1 MPYRCIMVESK
12 AHLSIKNR
20 QLMIVGESK
29 HTVPLEDISALL
41 VESHQSTATFATLSA
56 AARHGIAVIV
66 CDGKHLP
73 AGVLL
78 PFAQHSRHLQ
88 VINRQLGMTQPTR
101 NRLWQQV
108 VRAKIANQSECLRLT
123 LHKDAAES
131 LYALSGQVQ
140 TGDKGRL
147 EGTAAAQY
155 FAALFGKNFRRGQ
168 ENGINAAL
176 NYGYALLRATMARA
190 LAVYGFLLCSGIQHH
205 SELNAMNLAD
215 DLMEPFRPV
224 VDLYVAQ
231 NVSNDEILT
240 PALKRAL
247 FSLLAYDILSG
258 GQHHSTHYAMERL
271 VQSFVTATEFPRYAK
286 LTLPALIPLQPHR
299 YE

>member
-1 MPYRCIMVESK
+1 MVESK

-20 QLMIVGESK
+20 QLVIAGEHE

-41 VESHQSTATFATLSA
+41 VENLQSSASFAALSA
-56 AARHGIAVIV
+56 AAQYGIAVIV
-66 CDGKHLP
+66 CDSKHLP
-73 AGVLL
+73 AGVLM

-88 VINRQLGMTQPTR
+88 VVTRQLGMTQPTR

-108 VRAKIANQSECLRLT
+108 VKCKIANQSECLRLT
-123 LHKDAAES
+123 SHGDAAET
-131 LYALSGQVQ
+131 LFVLSMQVQ
-140 TGDKGRL
+140 AGDKGHL

-155 FAALFGKNFRRGQ
+155 FTALFGKGFRRGQ

-224 VDLYVAQ
+224 VDLHVAQ
-231 NVSNDEILT
+231 NISDDEILT
-240 PALKRAL
+240 PHSKRSL
-247 FSLLAYDILSG
+247 FSLLACDILSG
-258 GQHHSTHYAMERL
+258 NQHHSVHYAMERL

-286 LTLPALIPLQPHR
+286 LTLPTLIPLQPHR